1 SVLYVEPIYTQRKDQ
16 DSAFPRL
23 LRVMVSYDRAVGYAP
38 TLYEALR
45 QVGIEADP
53 DVVRIDESGEAEAE
67 AEEGA
72 ARPAEGAAP
81 RPSSPATGGGA
92 DDSERAAAVRELNS
106 ALNAVRSAQSGGD
119 LSDLGQALED
129 LQAAVDAYQGLGN

>member
-1 SVLYVEPIYTQRKDQ
+1 LPLADDSVLYVEPIYTQRKDQ

-81 RPSSPATGGGA
+81 
-92 DDSERAAAVRELNS
+92 
-106 ALNAVRSAQSGGD
+106 
-119 LSDLGQALED
+119 
-129 LQAAVDAYQGLGN
+129 

>member
-1 SVLYVEPIYTQRKDQ
+1 ALPLADDSVLYVEPIYTQRKDQ

-53 DVVRIDESGEAEAE
+53 DVVRIDESGAAEAE
-67 AEEGA
+67 AEGEVAGA
-72 ARPAEGAAP
+72 SRPSVPRPAA
-81 RPSSPATGGGA
+81 PATGG
-92 DDSERAAAVRELNS
+92 
-106 ALNAVRSAQSGGD
+106 
-119 LSDLGQALED
+119 
-129 LQAAVDAYQGLGN
+129 